1 MPGFR
6 PACGGRKPTA
16 TATKRRPTSA
26 ASRIRLELGLDI
38 SIGPT
43 AMRLA
48 VSMLFVAFLPAFPQS
63 GDQPVTGP
71 WTDKTLSPDQRAD
84 LLLEQLT
91 LDEKLEL
98 VHGGSPYM
106 GESTPQPARS
116 LGGAGWIPGI
126 PRLGIPDFQMTDG
139 RSGVANIGAPRPV
152 RHRPAL
158 VARRRRHLGSRPGL
172 RLRRHRRQGGAR
184 ARLQRLPGRHGQPHP
199 RAPQRPQLRVL
210 ERRPHRHRQN
220 AWPRAEGNPGPGR
233 DRQHQPL
240 RRQRPGKRPV

>member
-6 PACGGRKPTA
+6 PACGRRKPAA
-16 TATKRRPTSA
+16 TAPNRRPTSA

-63 GDQPVTGP
+63 ADQPVSGP
-71 WTDKTLSPDQRAD
+71 WTDKSLSPDQRAD

-91 LDEKLEL
+91 LDEKLQL

-139 RSGVANIGAPRPV
+139 RSGVANIGRPRPV

-158 VARRRRHLGSRPGL
+158 ISGRRGHLGPRPGL
-172 RLRRHRRQGGAR
+172 RLRRHRGPRSAR
-184 ARLQRLPGRHGQPHP
+184 VGLQRLPGRHRQSHS
-199 RAPQRPQLRVL
+199 RAPQRPQLRML
-210 ERRPHRHRQN
+210 GRRPDPHRQECL
-220 AWPRAEGNPGPGR
+220 AAS
-233 DRQHQPL
+233 
-240 RRQRPGKRPV
+240 